1 MLKKILVLLYL
12 VVVTVMAAATFAQ
25 RLYGVNLYDQWW
37 FTTLW
42 ALLTAV
48 GTAWFIVRKMRR
60 PSVVLLHLSFVVILL
75 GALLTHLFAQRG
87 IIHLREG
94 ETTQAYLTSDNRVH
108 HLPFILRL
116 DTFQIIYHPGTT
128 AAADYESHLTI
139 IDKEQTYNEIV
150 SMNHICSRAGIR
162 LYQNSYDEDGHGS
175 VLTMTCDPWGIA
187 VTYTGYALLFIS
199 LIWILIDPRG
209 GYRKLLRSPV
219 LKRGALSL
227 MLLMTIGSQAMAA
240 PTTVPMLTAEKLGK
254 LNILY
259 NDRICPLQTYAL
271 DFTKKLHGK
280 THYENLTAEQ
290 VLAGY
295 LFFADEW
302 ESVPLTKQTD
312 DREWAIYYLQHG
324 LSLKVFPC
332 TQEETTHWYAPAD
345 PIDTLSVSAESKV
358 LITSFFDVLYGAVS
372 AGDYE
377 LANQYLDRL
386 LDYQRQNGG
395 ASIPSSLRWKAERL
409 YNAVPFAT
417 ILFMVCLAMGF
428 LSFLS
433 FLFWPKKMAF
443 RGQFAVMLLSFL
455 ALTLCLA
462 LRWIISGYIPMSNGY
477 ETMLFVAWLL
487 QLFTLLLQH
496 RFRILLTFGFLL
508 SGFFLLVSHISQMDP
523 QIGTL
528 MPVLRSP
535 LLTLHV
541 SIIMIAFALLSLTFI
556 SGITALIFHFTGRR
570 SQIESLAILSR
581 VFLYP
586 ALTTLGFG
594 IFIGAIW
601 ANISWG
607 TYWSWDPKEVWALI
621 TFMVYAV
628 VVHTQSLPV
637 FQRPLAY
644 HLYVTLAFLT
654 LLMTYFG
661 VNYFL
666 GGLHSYA

>member
-37 FTTLW
+37 FTALW

-162 LYQNSYDEDGHGS
+162 LYQNNYDADGHGS

-199 LIWILIDPRG
+199 LIWILIDPHG
-209 GYRKLLRSPV
+209 GYRRLLRSPV

-227 MLLMTIGSQAMAA
+227 MLLMTMGSQAMAA
-240 PTTVPMLTAEKLGK
+240 PTTAPQLT
-254 LNILY
+254 
-259 NDRICPLQTYAL
+259 
-271 DFTKKLHGK
+271 
-280 THYENLTAEQ
+280 
-290 VLAGY
+290 
-295 LFFADEW
+295 
-302 ESVPLTKQTD
+302 
-312 DREWAIYYLQHG
+312 
-324 LSLKVFPC
+324 
-332 TQEETTHWYAPAD
+332 
-345 PIDTLSVSAESKV
+345 
-358 LITSFFDVLYGAVS
+358 
-372 AGDYE
+372 
-377 LANQYLDRL
+377 
-386 LDYQRQNGG
+386 
-395 ASIPSSLRWKAERL
+395 AERL

-417 ILFMVCLAMGF
+417 ILFIVCLTMGF
-428 LSFLS
+428 LSFLI
-433 FLFWPKKMAF
+433 FLFWPRKNAF
-443 RGQFAVMLLSFL
+443 RVQAFVMLLSFL

-477 ETMLFVAWLL
+477 ETMLVLAWFL

-556 SGITALIFHFTGRR
+556 SGITALIFHFTGHR

-628 VVHTQSLPV
+628 VIHTQSLPV